1 MKFPPAVFILLAACS
16 ASAPA
21 PKPRPPLSVAAER
34 ATLAD
39 YAPQLTVL
47 GTVTPLQSVAVR
59 ARVDGQIT
67 AVLFHEGDTVR
78 AGQPLFRLDDRAVR
92 ATIAQNRASMAGAA
106 AARAQATADLK
117 RSEALVANGF
127 VSKATIDLKQAA
139 ADTARANMSGA
150 GAAITA
156 AETALSYLTVRAPVS
171 GRTGEINFKVGAT
184 VRNADAL
191 PLVTVNQLNPIL
203 VRFAVP
209 PEQIQ
214 QLRGAMGG
222 GGVSVTARI
231 HDTASAIAHGR
242 LIFLDNSVGTA
253 TGNLA
258 AKAVFTNAGDALWPG
273 ALVDLDVPLG
283 SPIRRIAVPEAA
295 IQTGPDSTFVW
306 TVNEGGAKAGGGG
319 SGPSGGQNGG
329 GAMGV
334 AVLTP
339 VVVAG
344 REDGKVYIAS
354 GVAPGMLVV
363 TDALA
368 KLRPGD
374 KVRIKGKADG
384 RGGDHKADPD
394 HKANPDHKGGP
405 AA

>member
-1 MKFPPAVFILLAACS
+1 MKFPPAIFVLLAACS

-34 ATLAD
+34 ATLTD
-39 YAPQLTVL
+39 FAPQLTVL

-78 AGQPLFRLDDRAVR
+78 AGQSLFRLDDRAVR

-106 AARAQATADLK
+106 AAGAQTTADLK

-127 VSKATIDLKQAA
+127 VSKATIDLKKAA

-156 AETALSYLTVRAPVS
+156 GETALSYLTVRAPVS

-214 QLRGAMGG
+214 QLRSAMGG

-231 HDTASAIAHGR
+231 HDTASAVAHGR
-242 LIFLDNSVGTA
+242 LVFLDNSVGTA

-258 AKAVFTNAGDALWPG
+258 AKAEFTNAGDALWPG
-273 ALVDLDVPLG
+273 ALVDLDIPLG

-306 TVNEGGAKAGGGG
+306 TVNEGG
-319 SGPSGGQNGG
+319 SGPSVGQNGG

-339 VVVAG
+339 VVIAG
-344 REDGKVYIAS
+344 REDGEVYIAS
-354 GVAPGMLVV
+354 GLAPGRLVV

-374 KVRIKGKADG
+374 KVRIKSKADR

-394 HKANPDHKGGP
+394 HTGGP

>member
-1 MKFPPAVFILLAACS
+1 MKFAPSLLMLLAACS

-21 PKPRPPLSVAAER
+21 PKPRPPLTVAAEP
-34 ATLAD
+34 AALAD

-92 ATIAQNRASMAGAA
+92 ATIAQNRASMASAA
-106 AARAQATADLK
+106 AVRAQATADLK

-150 GAAITA
+150 NAAITA
-156 AETALSYLTVRAPVS
+156 GETALSYLTVRAPVS

-191 PLVTVNQLNPIL
+191 PLVTVNQLSPIL

-209 PEQIQ
+209 PERIQ
-214 QLRGAMGG
+214 PLRSAMAAGNVG
-222 GGVSVTARI
+222 VTARI
-231 HDTASAIAHGR
+231 HDSTAAIAQGR
-242 LIFLDNSVGTA
+242 LVFLDNSVGTA
-253 TGNLA
+253 TGSLA
-258 AKAVFTNAGDALWPG
+258 AKAEFANAGAALWPG

-283 SPIRRIAVPEAA
+283 GAVRRIAVPEAA
-295 IQTGPDSTFVW
+295 IQTGPESTFVW
-306 TVNEGGAKAGGGG
+306 TVKAGGSAGAG
-319 SGPSGGQNGG
+319 SGGAGAGAGG
-329 GAMGV
+329 GAIGV

-339 VVVAG
+339 VVIAG
-344 REDGKVYIAS
+344 RDDGKVYLAS
-354 GVAPGMLVV
+354 GVAPGTLIV

-374 KVRIKGKADG
+374 KVRIKSKVDG
-384 RGGDHKADPD
+384 RG
-394 HKANPDHKGGP
+394 PDHKGAP

>member
-1 MKFPPAVFILLAACS
+1 MKFPPALFILLAACS
-16 ASAPA
+16 ASTPA

-92 ATIAQNRASMAGAA
+92 ATIAQNRASLAGAA
-106 AARAQATADLK
+106 AARAQTTADLK

-156 AETALSYLTVRAPVS
+156 GETALSYLTVRAPVS

-231 HDTASAIAHGR
+231 HDTATAVAHGR

-258 AKAVFTNAGDALWPG
+258 AKAEFTNAGDALWPG

-306 TVNEGGAKAGGGG
+306 TVNEGGAKAGGVKIGGGG
-319 SGPSGGQNGG
+319 SGPSGGQNG

-339 VVVAG
+339 VVIAG

-374 KVRIKGKADG
+374 KVRIKSKADG
-384 RGGDHKADPD
+384 RGGDRKADPD
-394 HKANPDHKGGP
+394 RQGGP